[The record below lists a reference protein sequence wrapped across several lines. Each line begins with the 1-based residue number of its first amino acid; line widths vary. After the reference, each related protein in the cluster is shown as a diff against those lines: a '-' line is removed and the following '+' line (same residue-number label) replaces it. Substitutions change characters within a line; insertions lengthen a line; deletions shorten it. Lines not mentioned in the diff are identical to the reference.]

1 MSPWKEGWA
10 SALLWDCAFLVKFA
24 LCLWWCVCLWVCV
37 SVGGCLH
44 ANDSV
49 YLRGSTKCWFET
61 FIYGSKITTTTG
73 FPNSSFMSHTNHFLF
88 VVRTCK
94 ISSLSKLQVH
104 NTVLI
109 SSGTLIKG
117 SIFTGVNRVKGISKG
132 YLNSWGQPWVGS
144 CYHLQPNEGA

>member
-1 MSPWKEGWA
+1 MNLESLVHRKARNYSKSDEDMS
-10 SALLWDCAFLVKFA
+10 
-24 LCLWWCVCLWVCV
+24 
-37 SVGGCLH
+37 
-44 ANDSV
+44 
-49 YLRGSTKCWFET
+49 RGHGARRLNLKQSGET

-132 YLNSWGQPWVGS
+132 YLKSWGQPWVGS